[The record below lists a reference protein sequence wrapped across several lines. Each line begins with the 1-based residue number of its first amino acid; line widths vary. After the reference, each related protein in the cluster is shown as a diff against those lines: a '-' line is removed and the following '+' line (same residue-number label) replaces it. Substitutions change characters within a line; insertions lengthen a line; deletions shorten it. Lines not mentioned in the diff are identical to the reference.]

1 MKQIIK
7 HSWLTGLLLVLAAGE
22 QAAGQV
28 QAPAKDSATLATDT
42 ISLKIFEVKGSKPF
56 LVQSVDRMILNVSES
71 PVAAGSNAYDVIK
84 RAPGVL
90 ADQNG
95 TLSVRGKSVSVWIDG
110 RPSNLSG
117 EELNTLL
124 QTMNGSSLD
133 KVEIITHPSARYDA
147 QGGAVIN
154 IKTIKGRSLGMNG
167 TFTLGAGAGRFAR
180 YNSGLGLNYRT
191 AKVNVYGS
199 YDYGNN
205 QVYLDNRSTRYIG
218 TTTITE
224 NEYDKRKR
232 NNNNFKL
239 GLDYDINKT
248 TSLGVL
254 AKGYLNSRDRAV
266 VNNTAI
272 GKPLQPDSL
281 SNVATMGTAS
291 IFSPSVNLYFK
302 KVLNKQG
309 SEISVNADYFYYHKS
324 WEDRFIT
331 RFYDAPEKPYS
342 YADTLNNRSPAHN
355 KVYALAADY
364 VYPAK
369 WGRLEAGVKATRT
382 TTDND
387 VLWENS
393 VNGQW
398 ETDLSKTNHFIF
410 KENISAAYVNYN
422 QTFGKYNVQAGLR
435 AEQTSTEGYS
445 VTLQQKDKN
454 SYLYL
459 FPNLSVQYAASAKH
473 VWGVGYKRNIM
484 RYGFDYVNPFIL
496 YHSQYSY
503 SQGNPYI
510 KPQIDNSVELS
521 YIYDNKISA
530 NLTYAHSGNSLQQ
543 VYRQDTATKL
553 IISSYD
559 NLSGADL
566 LSLTVTS
573 STVIGNSSFINT
585 VGAMYTSYKG
595 TSGSTA
601 LDNKAYAAYISSN
614 YTLKLSKQLSAE
626 ASGFYR
632 SPIASGIFKMSS
644 MFKLD
649 VGISKTIL
657 QQRGSLKLSVSDV
670 FNTQRAKYTV
680 ENYQNVNATYN
691 NKIETRFFNII
702 FNYKFGNQYVKA
714 GKNRKTGIDD
724 MRTRMGGN

>member
-56 LVQSVDRMILNVSES
+56 LVQSVDRMTLNVSES

-239 GLDYDINKT
+239 GLDYDI
-248 TSLGVL
+248 
-254 AKGYLNSRDRAV
+254 
-266 VNNTAI
+266 
-272 GKPLQPDSL
+272 
-281 SNVATMGTAS
+281 
-291 IFSPSVNLYFK
+291 
-302 KVLNKQG
+302 
-309 SEISVNADYFYYHKS
+309 
-324 WEDRFIT
+324 
-331 RFYDAPEKPYS
+331 
-342 YADTLNNRSPAHN
+342 
-355 KVYALAADY
+355 
-364 VYPAK
+364 
-369 WGRLEAGVKATRT
+369 
-382 TTDND
+382 
-387 VLWENS
+387 
-393 VNGQW
+393 
-398 ETDLSKTNHFIF
+398 
-410 KENISAAYVNYN
+410 
-422 QTFGKYNVQAGLR
+422 
-435 AEQTSTEGYS
+435 
-445 VTLQQKDKN
+445 
-454 SYLYL
+454 
-459 FPNLSVQYAASAKH
+459 
-473 VWGVGYKRNIM
+473 
-484 RYGFDYVNPFIL
+484 
-496 YHSQYSY
+496 
-503 SQGNPYI
+503 
-510 KPQIDNSVELS
+510 
-521 YIYDNKISA
+521 
-530 NLTYAHSGNSLQQ
+530 
-543 VYRQDTATKL
+543 
-553 IISSYD
+553 
-559 NLSGADL
+559 
-566 LSLTVTS
+566 
-573 STVIGNSSFINT
+573 
-585 VGAMYTSYKG
+585 
-595 TSGSTA
+595 
-601 LDNKAYAAYISSN
+601 
-614 YTLKLSKQLSAE
+614 
-626 ASGFYR
+626 
-632 SPIASGIFKMSS
+632 
-644 MFKLD
+644 
-649 VGISKTIL
+649 
-657 QQRGSLKLSVSDV
+657 
-670 FNTQRAKYTV
+670 
-680 ENYQNVNATYN
+680 
-691 NKIETRFFNII
+691 
-702 FNYKFGNQYVKA
+702 
-714 GKNRKTGIDD
+714 
-724 MRTRMGGN
+724 